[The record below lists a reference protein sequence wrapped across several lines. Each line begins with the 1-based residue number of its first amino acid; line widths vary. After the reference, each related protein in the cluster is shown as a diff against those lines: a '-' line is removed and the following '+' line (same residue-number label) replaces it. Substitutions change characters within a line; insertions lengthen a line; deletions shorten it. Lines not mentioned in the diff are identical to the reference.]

1 MIDFLYLATDNH
13 SLEVLETIKDSLT
26 VVLPQIREMAENSK
40 PEPYT
45 IQNITIASWNLLI
58 AVVAALFGFLGAL
71 FGYLGYKFSKQTA
84 RNVVRVSADVQLDLC
99 YDFIIDLYR
108 NTMRAII
115 YGQAYKDKK
124 DLQINNIIALKLTC
138 FDDIFHI
145 DAYNQNSDVYIIMKH
160 LKDRIQNYNEEI
172 ELCCDNIKKGRDLSS
187 DFYNMSWKQM
197 QILLSVKHLLKQI
210 KIQKD
215 YTYEIF
221 SLLIKKHIKH
231 ITSNRDYFLN
241 IYNIVGKHKYNEYIH
256 EHSKLKKRID
266 ALFEDVNP
274 SIPNCLFVDVGN
286 TSKIQEQY
294 EEIIKVLPM
303 ECDYVS
309 LIKKKEWKRSDLNS
323 LLVNMIVIDAVIDSQ
338 PYNEA

>member
-1 MIDFLYLATDNH
+1 MIDSLYLATDNH

-26 VVLPQIREMAENSK
+26 VVVPHIREMAENSK

-45 IQNITIASWNLLI
+45 VQNITIASWNLLI

-84 RNVVRVSADVQLDLC
+84 RNVVRVSADVQLHLC

-108 NTMRAII
+108 NTMRAVI

-160 LKDRIQNYNEEI
+160 LKDRMQNYNDDV
-172 ELCCDNIKKGRDLSS
+172 ELCCDNIKNRRDLSS
-187 DFYNMSWKQM
+187 DFYNISFKQLH
-197 QILLSVKHLLKQI
+197 ILLSVKRLLEHMET
-210 KIQKD
+210 QKD
-215 YTYEIF
+215 YTNEIF
-221 SLLIKKHIKH
+221 ALLLKKHIKH
-231 ITSNRDYFLN
+231 VTSNKDYFLS
-241 IYNIVGKHKYNEYIH
+241 IYDTLEKHKYQEFIH
-256 EHSKLKKRID
+256 KHLKLKKRID
-266 ALFEDVNP
+266 ALFEDVEP
-274 SIPNCLFVDVGN
+274 SLPNYLFVN
-286 TSKIQEQY
+286 TEDTSNMQQLY
-294 EEIIKVLPM
+294 DEIIKELPI
-303 ECDYVS
+303 ESDYVS
-309 LIKKKEWKRSDLNS
+309 LIRKKAWKRQDLNT
-323 LLVNMIVIDAVIDSQ
+323 LLINMIVIDAVIDSR